1 MLKSVVNRIAFSFL
15 AVMAVCQPASAQLN
29 IGRYGVQ
36 PGLEQNYLQY
46 QLSGESLSQ
55 MQAIPACL
63 TGFGLG
69 CNKTGEVLQQ
79 LVESNNKTSYSNLL
93 IRAAGGEQNFRNFST
108 FYGNNPRL
116 PEVPYSSFW
125 KNDARNIM
133 DGYQYVLGQE
143 VGRTPVENLGAVT
156 KNFYWAPLSGDNNS
170 LSLRSG
176 LLDFKYSYGRL
187 LLEEVSKIPN
197 LEQQIQ
203 SLGLPKEVTEFYLGN
218 FSRGLQALNAGNE
231 NLLQDSIL
239 NILSVPFSPEGG
251 EFGRPSAGIPPE
263 FDSLYGQGL
272 EGNSFL
278 GGPVVTLEPEA
289 ISLDIP
295 GDAEGFVLTPD
306 GSGNPFP
313 TWVLGIPLAGLLL
326 FLLLNGDSGDGDSSG
341 STGNLVSNAGEVPG
355 VTPPPSPSPTVCPTM
370 SGGNGVGNNN
380 QMNTSCP
387 PTPILGGEEVEKVP
401 EPSAINALLL
411 LTIVVCLL
419 KNNQRRSRSQSVS
432 ALEKRSALL
441 VAADRTLCG

>member
-1 MLKSVVNRIAFSFL
+1 MLKSVVNRVALSL
-15 AVMAVCQPASAQLN
+15 AAVMAVIQPASAQLN

-46 QLSGESLSQ
+46 QLAGQSLSQ
-55 MQAIPACL
+55 MRGIPGCL

-79 LVESNNKTSYSNLL
+79 LVEQNNKTSYSNLL
-93 IRAAGGEQNFRNFST
+93 NRAAGGEENFRNFSN

-125 KNDARNIM
+125 QNDARNIV
-133 DGYQYVLGQE
+133 DGYQYLLGQQF
-143 VGRTPVENLGAVT
+143 GRTPVENLGLIT
-156 KNFYWAPLSGDNNS
+156 KNFYWSPLSGDNNS

-203 SLGLPKEVTEFYLGN
+203 SLGLPKDVTQYYLGN
-218 FSRGLQALNAGNE
+218 FSRGLEALNAGNE
-231 NLLQDSIL
+231 NALKDSIL
-239 NILSVPFSPEGG
+239 HVLSVPFSPEGG
-251 EFGRPSAGIPPE
+251 EFGRPNAGIPTE

-272 EGNSFL
+272 EGNAFL

-295 GDAEGFVLTPD
+295 SLSEGYALTPD
-306 GSGNPFP
+306 GSGNRFP
-313 TWVLGIPLAGLLL
+313 TWLIGIPLAGLLL
-326 FLLLNGDSGDGDSSG
+326 FLLLNGDSGDSSG
-341 STGNLVSNAGEVPG
+341 SRGTLISNAGEIPG
-355 VTPPPSPSPTVCPTM
+355 VTPPPSPSPTICPTM
-370 SGGNGVGNNN
+370 SGGNGVVNNN
-380 QMNTSCP
+380 QTVNSSCP
-387 PTPILGGEEVEKVP
+387 PPVGAGQEIKKVP
-401 EPSAINALLL
+401 EPSVLNAILL
-411 LTIVVCLL
+411 LTIVLFLL
-419 KNNQRRSRSQSVS
+419 KNNQRRYSYR
-432 ALEKRSALL
+432 
-441 VAADRTLCG
+441 VAAR

>member
-1 MLKSVVNRIAFSFL
+1 MLKSVVNKIALSL
-15 AVMAVCQPASAQLN
+15 AAVMAVIQPASAQLN

-46 QLSGESLSQ
+46 QLSGQSLSR
-55 MQAIPACL
+55 MQVIPGCL

-79 LVESNNKTSYSNLL
+79 LVEQNNKTSYSNLL
-93 IRAAGGEQNFRNFST
+93 MRAAGGEENFRNFSN

-125 KNDARNIM
+125 KDDARNIM
-133 DGYQYVLGQE
+133 DGYQYLLGQQ
-143 VGRTPVENLGAVT
+143 VGRTPVENLGLIT
-156 KNFYWAPLSGDNNS
+156 KNFYWSPLSGDNNS

-176 LLDFKYSYGRL
+176 LLDLKYSYGRL

-203 SLGLPKEVTEFYLGN
+203 SLGLPKEVTQYYLGN
-218 FSRGLQALNAGNE
+218 FSRGFQALNAGNE
-231 NLLQDSIL
+231 NALKDSIL
-239 NILSVPFSPEGG
+239 HILSVPFSPEGG
-251 EFGRPSAGIPPE
+251 EYGRPFAGIPNE

-295 GDAEGFVLTPD
+295 SFSEGYGLIPG
-306 GSGNPFP
+306 GSGNQFP
-313 TWVLGIPLAGLLL
+313 TWVLGVLPLGLLF
-326 FLLLNGDSGDGDSSG
+326 FLLSSGGDSGDSSG
-341 STGNLVSNAGEVPG
+341 SRGTLISSGGETG
-355 VTPPPSPSPTVCPTM
+355 VTPPPPPSPSPTVCPTM
-370 SGGNGVGNNN
+370 SGGNGVANN
-380 QMNTSCP
+380 QNVNGSCSN
-387 PTPILGGEEVEKVP
+387 PILPGPEIKKVP
-401 EPSAINALLL
+401 EPSAVNAILL
-411 LTIVVCLL
+411 LTIVLCLL
-419 KNNQRRSRSQSVS
+419 KNNQRRYSCR
-432 ALEKRSALL
+432 
-441 VAADRTLCG
+441 VAARSRNVAV